1 MYTYRTKGVC
11 SREIHVDL
19 DGDTIK
25 HVDFVGG
32 CDGNLKGIA
41 NLLPGMK
48 CSRATPA
55 VAVPLAVP
63 TNLSAHCARPV
74 KRNKRR
80 QVICAQAVQ
89 VGPLHLRASGRSS
102 YCRQVAIPA
111 ATFSLVPIQH
121 GSQRKASRAQR

>member
-19 DGDTIK
+19 EGDTIK

-32 CDGNLKGIA
+32 CDGNLKAIGKLVNGKNIDD
-41 NLLPGMK
+41 
-48 CSRATPA
+48 
-55 VAVPLAVP
+55 VP
-63 TNLSAHCARPV
+63 TNLSARCARPV

-89 VGPLHLRASGRSS
+89 VGPLHLRASARSS
-102 YCRQVAIPA
+102 YSRQVAVSA

-121 GSQRKASRAQR
+121 GSQRKARRAQR